1 MVSAEFVT
9 RHDISISKDE
19 SVLGNVRQSDKRKYQ
34 IDGYFVGSWQ
44 THGVHDAHPG
54 IFAVVVDSE
63 ILPQNVEVLL
73 KPVENGIYEGNSTC
87 ESNSH
92 MMAFHKGEPN
102 IRSRLL
108 LRHRTWFGK
117 LLLP

>member
-9 RHDISISKDE
+9 RHGISLSEDE
-19 SVLGNVRQSDKRKYQ
+19 SVLGNVRNSDKRKYQ

-44 THGVHDAHPG
+44 TQGVHDAHPG

-73 KPVENGIYEGNSTC
+73 KPVENGVYEANSTC
-87 ESNSH
+87 ESSSH
-92 MMAFHKGEPN
+92 MIALQKSESN
-102 IRSRLL
+102 IRS
-108 LRHRTWFGK
+108 
-117 LLLP
+117 